1 MPPFY
6 LQGNVAYGCR
16 AAPGIC
22 AALASRGHGAA
33 AAAVKRFVW
42 NEHCEG
48 EKKLVRAG
56 SMGRFQGKFGMVYI
70 CLYGFTW
77 FYNDGLDGDG

>member
-1 MPPFY
+1 MPQFC

-42 NEHCEG
+42 NEHCEE
-48 EKKLVRAG
+48 EKKVTACY
-56 SMGRFQGKFGMVYI
+56 MGRFPGKSGMV
-70 CLYGFTW
+70 
-77 FYNDGLDGDG
+77 

>member
-1 MPPFY
+1 MSQFC

-42 NEHCEG
+42 NEHCEE
-48 EKKLVRAG
+48 EKKRSRLVTWEG
-56 SMGRFQGKFGMVYI
+56 SQVSLEWFEN
-70 CLYGFTW
+70 GFTTMNW
-77 FYNDGLDGDG
+77 MVMVRVLV